1 MQDIQMGFDY
11 NEKGELVTVQK
22 NDPYRFDLD
31 QHGFPVFSDKNP
43 TTRLGDGRKQFCLQ
57 SSEG

>member
-31 QHGFPVFSDKNP
+31 AAWLPGFQ
-43 TTRLGDGRKQFCLQ
+43 R
-57 SSEG
+57 